1 MNFGEFFGSDE
12 KKEKEKI
19 VDSYEEVSS
28 EKRKIEFERR
38 LKEKEAITNPDND
51 TIEEMRVIRE
61 TLDNLNETLNKG
73 L

>member
-1 MNFGEFFGSDE
+1 MKFGEFFGFGGE
-12 KKEKEKI
+12 GEKEEI